1 MRPALLSLL
10 ILAAPTAALAQTPW
24 EPSATIEQAV
34 ARTIA
39 DAQPDLRYPWS
50 LDWSTFGVRGGR
62 DVFWH
67 LAPPRTYERT
77 PAPPGVTRRSGWLSV
92 GGKSGGVIACGDDE
106 RVGALFITVSDLWL
120 DAAGLGAELEA
131 RGFAVPETARRD
143 AHPIG
148 DEDDG
153 QGSAHYNGL
162 LARHPAF
169 QSWRL
174 ERPGFEPVDLSAGY
188 LCTPPGTRHA
198 THCEMEWTVVFRP
211 DGRTEPCLP
220 PAAPGN

>member
-1 MRPALLSLL
+1 MRRALLSLL
-10 ILAAPTAALAQTPW
+10 ILVAPTAALAQNPW

-50 LDWSTFGVRGGR
+50 LDWSAFGVRGGR

-67 LAPPRTYERT
+67 LAPPKPYERT
-77 PAPPGVTRRSGWLSV
+77 PAPPGVTRRTGWLSV

-106 RVGALFITVSDLWL
+106 RVGALYITVGDLWL
-120 DAAGLGAELEA
+120 GETDLVTEL
-131 RGFAVPETARRD
+131 TARDFRVTETGRRE
-143 AHPIG
+143 AMPIG

-153 QGSAHYNGL
+153 RGSAHYNAL
-162 LARHPAF
+162 LARHPAW
-169 QSWRL
+169 QTWRL
-174 ERPGFEPVDLSAGY
+174 ERPGFEPVELSAAHS
-188 LCTPPGTRHA
+188 CTPPGTRSG

-211 DGRTEPCLP
+211 DDRAEPCLP
-220 PAAPGN
+220 PAA